1 MIDRTKVRLIH
12 GGHKGTEAEFGRA
25 AAKWGVA
32 ETTLSYEGHNMERAE
47 NVEVLSDDELD
58 KGRVSME
65 FVFQRMGRRFVRS
78 KGISRVI
85 HYLFH
90 VVVRSDELF
99 AIGRVQENKTVEG
112 GTGWGVELAKLFNR
126 TVHVFDQE
134 RESWFT
140 WNGDAWHPSEPKLVE
155 GTVAVTGTRSLTD
168 AGRIAIDGVFER
180 SLGAP
185 NEVGEPAST
194 RVQ

>member
-1 MIDRTKVRLIH
+1 MIDRSKIRVIH
-12 GGHKGTEAEFGRA
+12 GGHKGTEAAFGRA

-32 ETTLSYEGHNMERAE
+32 EATLSYEGHNMDRAE

-65 FVFQRMGRRFVRS
+65 FVFQRMGRRFVRG
-78 KGISRVI
+78 KGVGRVI
-85 HYLFH
+85 HSMFH

-99 AIGRVQENKTVEG
+99 AIGWIQENKTVKG

-126 TVHVFDQE
+126 PVHVFDQE
-134 RESWFT
+134 REAWFT
-140 WNGDAWHPSEPKLVE
+140 WSGDDWRPSQPTLIE

-168 AGRIAIDGVFER
+168 AGRIAIDDVFER
-180 SLGAP
+180 SLGTAEP
-185 NEVGEPAST
+185 IGEPAST
-194 RVQ
+194 SVH